1 VDPGAAG
8 KAVDSGDRITVTAFM
23 NSVCFIK
30 GEKRIIDAQGRKRMN
45 TFRWYK
51 WCKKSGSLCLTALIG
66 IITFV
71 IFLSVTYSTLLAK
84 DIKQKS
90 FASPEEAVNALVAA
104 VKADGKKEMLAILG
118 TGGKELISS
127 GDEVADKTGREK
139 FLKAYDEMNKL
150 EKVSDSKMILHI
162 GKDDWS
168 LPIPVVKKGNTWVFD
183 TKAGKEEIL
192 NRRLGRNELNVIE
205 VLHAY
210 IDAQCKYASKDRNG
224 DGVVQF
230 APKIIST
237 EGKHDGLYWEAQEG
251 EEMSPLGPF
260 VAQAANEGYAK
271 KGGSINLSPFHGYYY
286 KILKGQGKYATG
298 GAYDYVVNG
307 KMILGYALIA
317 YPAQYGNSGIMTFI
331 VNQAGVIYEKNLGKN
346 TVNLAKAMKK
356 FNPDKT
362 WREIKEI
369 TKK

>member
-1 VDPGAAG
+1 
-8 KAVDSGDRITVTAFM
+8 
-23 NSVCFIK
+23 
-30 GEKRIIDAQGRKRMN
+30 MN

-51 WCKKSGSLCLTALIG
+51 KSYSLCLTALTG
-66 IITFV
+66 IITVV
-71 IFLSVTYSTLLAK
+71 IFLSVTYSPLLAK
-84 DIKQKS
+84 SIKQKS

-104 VKADGKKEMLAILG
+104 VKADDKKEMLAILG
-118 TGGKELISS
+118 SVGKELISS
-127 GDEVADKTGREK
+127 GDEVADKAGREK

-150 EKVSDSKMILHI
+150 EKASANKMILHV

-168 LPIPVVKKGNTWVFD
+168 LPIPVVEKSKKWVFG

-192 NRRLGRNELNVIE
+192 NRRMGRNELNVIE

-210 IDAQCKYASKDRNG
+210 IDAQCEYANKDRNG

-271 KGGSINLSPFHGYYY
+271 KGGGINLSPFHGYYY

-307 KMILGYALIA
+307 KMILGYALVA

-331 VNQAGVIYEKNLGKN
+331 VNQAGVIFEKNLGKN
-346 TVNLAKAMKK
+346 TVSIVKAVKK

-362 WREIKEI
+362 WREVKEI
-369 TKK
+369 TKE

>member
-1 VDPGAAG
+1 MD
-8 KAVDSGDRITVTAFM
+8 
-23 NSVCFIK
+23 
-30 GEKRIIDAQGRKRMN
+30 

-51 WCKKSGSLCLTALIG
+51 WYKKSGSLCLTALIG
-66 IITFV
+66 IITFI
-71 IFLSVTYSTLLAK
+71 IFLGVTYSTLFAK

-90 FASPEEAVNALVAA
+90 FASPEDAVNALVAA
-104 VKADGKKEMLAILG
+104 VKTDDKKEMLAILG
-118 TGGKELISS
+118 AVGKELIYS
-127 GDEVADKTGREK
+127 GDEVADKKGREK
-139 FLKAYDEMNKL
+139 FIKSYNEMNKL
-150 EKVSDSKMILHI
+150 EKTSANKIILHI

-168 LPIPVVKKGNTWVFD
+168 LPIPVVEKSKKWLFD

-192 NRRLGRNELNVIE
+192 NRRIGRNELNVIE

-210 IDAQCKYASKDRNG
+210 INAQCEYASKDRNG
-224 DGVVQF
+224 DGVIEF

-237 EGKHDGLYWEAQEG
+237 EGKHDGLYWEAEEG

-260 VAQAANEGYAK
+260 FARASSEGYA
-271 KGGSINLSPFHGYYY
+271 NLSPFHGYYY
-286 KILKGQGKYATG
+286 RILKGQGKYATG
-298 GAYDYVVNG
+298 GAYDYMVKG
-307 KMILGYALIA
+307 KMILGYALVA

-331 VNQAGVIYEKNLGKN
+331 VNQAGIMYEKNLGKD
-346 TVNLAKAMKK
+346 TVNIAKAMKK